1 MDPDLLNMILIVSP
15 VIGLGLILVWL
26 SSRRRAVVRGA
37 FAADGWTV
45 FTRAATQDAAA
56 PLEQISRALSGMKQA
71 AWGTQGL
78 YWFGARQD
86 PASGRS
92 WILAQYQHLTLPLS
106 RYSKPVPLG
115 IAGVLCPALEARADV
130 RRGRQPGVLF
140 REVGA
145 LFETPAPTGDPEF
158 DAGWTV
164 LSPDPGQAIAA
175 LTPERRAWLEGLPR
189 NLRVVL
195 VPGAVLLVA
204 DRWLTPDD
212 VEPIRRALAAFP
224 G

>member
-1 MDPDLLNMILIVSP
+1 MDPDLLNMLLVVSP
-15 VIGLGLILVWL
+15 VIGLGLLLVWL
-26 SSRRRAVVRGA
+26 SARRRAVIRGL
-37 FAADGWTV
+37 FEHDGWTV
-45 FTRAATQDAAA
+45 HTRPAGPEATALLSRVSEALAGMRQA
-56 PLEQISRALSGMKQA
+56 P
-71 AWGTQGL
+71 WGTKGL
-78 YWFGARQD
+78 YWFGARTD

-115 IAGVLCPALEARADV
+115 IAGVLCPAAACQADV
-130 RRGRQPGVLF
+130 RRGRQPGILF

-145 LFETPAPTGDPEF
+145 LFATPAPTGDPEF

-164 LSPDPGQAIAA
+164 LSPDPATATAA
-175 LTPERRAWLEGLPR
+175 LTAPRRAWLEGLPR
-189 NLRVVL
+189 NFRAVL

-204 DRWLTPDD
+204 DRWLTDED
-212 VEPIRRALAAFP
+212 VEPIRRMLAAFP